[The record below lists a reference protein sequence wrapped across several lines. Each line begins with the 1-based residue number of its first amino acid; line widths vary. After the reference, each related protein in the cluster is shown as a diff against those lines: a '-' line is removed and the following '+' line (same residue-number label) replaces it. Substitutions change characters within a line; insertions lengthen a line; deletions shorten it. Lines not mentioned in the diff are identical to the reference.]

1 MSGQDPVE
9 VTVDIAIE
17 GCQGAEV
24 PPHPRTRITQKV
36 KTSTRFSEQ
45 QDRGS
50 RGAHRAPGRSQVPRI
65 APTNGHAACAAR
77 TPSTLSQFLF
87 TFIDYFLIVYL
98 FGISLSSP
106 LCRCPLYIS
115 CTGSSSF
122 FVLVGHQ
129 FVVSSPSTSAY
140 NVLHNGLTTRG

>member
-36 KTSTRFSEQ
+36 KTSTRFTEQ

-87 TFIDYFLIVYL
+87 TFIDYFLIVSCVDLMTPCRASAAMPIGSGRESGGVYS
-98 FGISLSSP
+98 IVVRAAVTSP
-106 LCRCPLYIS
+106 IYAYACP
-115 CTGSSSF
+115 SF
-122 FVLVGHQ
+122 
-129 FVVSSPSTSAY
+129 S
-140 NVLHNGLTTRG
+140 